1 LGFFDLTK
9 ALRIIL
15 TPTERKNPWILYFTP
30 GLLAAEMLHIGV
42 VTLILSPFHRLLV
55 LTVAKSIPNFDFTAI
70 PPWKIA
76 IYFVIVALATLILAP
91 LEVIATRLAIQRN
104 HASSE
109 YNSVSQE
116 AEGDDEENVEYSG
129 AIEDVIGYVL
139 PHDFKSRN
147 LIPLV

>member
-9 ALRIIL
+9 ALRILL
-15 TPTERKNPWILYFTP
+15 TPTERKNPWILYLTP

-42 VTLILSPFHRLLV
+42 VILILSPFHRLLV
-55 LTVAKSIPNFDFTAI
+55 STVAKSIPNFDLTDI

-76 IYFVIVALATLILAP
+76 IYVVIVALATVILAP

-116 AEGDDEENVEYSG
+116 AEGDGEENVEYSG
-129 AIEDVIGYVL
+129 AVEDVIGYVL
-139 PHDFKSRN
+139 LHDFKS
-147 LIPLV
+147 